1 MSEGPRENASAT
13 EMPASRASRL
23 TSAQMARMSRLLVEA
38 LRLDETERHLWLDAL
53 SAEHQDIGSALREA
67 LLPSGTGN
75 QEALATLPK
84 IDIDDERDAAF
95 DSDLVPGERIGPY
108 ELIKFLGAGGMA
120 EVWLARRADGTL
132 NREVALK
139 LPLLTRL
146 RRDLEP
152 RFARERDIL
161 AGLSHPNIARLFD
174 AGFAKDGQPYL
185 ALEYVVGIALT
196 AYCDQHRMTL
206 RQRLGLFRQA
216 LSAVQYAHTHLVIH
230 RDLKPSNVLVTE
242 AGQVQLLD
250 FGIAKLLSEGEAK
263 ETELTQLSGRALTPD
278 YAAPEQ
284 IAGAPITTAA
294 DVYALGVML
303 YEILTGDRPYRL
315 KRDTRAALEEAILQ
329 VDPVPP
335 SRAALSETAAT
346 ARSATA
352 KKLSR
357 VLKGDLDVI
366 TIKAL
371 KKSPKQR
378 YQTASALDED
388 IERFL
393 NGDVVLAQPD
403 SIAYRVNKFVRRHWV
418 AITVVSALILT
429 LAGGLAAT
437 SYEAKVASAQ
447 RDIALQAQL
456 RSLTQTAAAR
466 LKDGDTSGAL
476 GIILD
481 VLPHRGVVRPY
492 TDEALGVFQQA
503 SSLDAQ
509 MLTIAGHSDA
519 VISAAL
525 SPDGQRAITA
535 SRDNTARIWD
545 ASSGRQIALLSH
557 AASVSSAAFSPDGRL
572 VATASRDAT
581 ARIWDVASGREVMVL
596 RGHMDILWCVAFSP
610 DGRRVVTASRDK
622 TARIWDITT
631 GQQIMM
637 LSGHT
642 DVVHSAAFSPDGHRV
657 VTASYDRTVRIWDVD
672 NGRPTM
678 VLSGHTDAVLSAL
691 FSPDGQRLVSASVDG
706 TARTWDAATGKQIL
720 LLGGHETWVTS
731 AAFSPDGERIVS
743 SSFDRTARI
752 WDATTGRQILVLSGH
767 THWLSCAAFSADG
780 RRVVTGSYDETARI
794 WNVTPAHQLLKWTG
808 HASSVV
814 SAVFSPDNRRIVT
827 ASYDRTARIWDA
839 ATGQQL
845 TVLAGH
851 TDLVNTAVFSP
862 DGRRVATASNDKTA
876 RIWDTAT
883 GRELMRLAAPAA
895 SNGGAPQAKAGDPSV
910 REFMEDA
917 TFSPDGRL
925 IVTSSGVVGT
935 VWDSAS
941 GKQTLQL
948 IGHTDDVFAIAFSP
962 GGRRIVTASWDKT
975 ARLWDA
981 GTGRQIMVL
990 SGHTDR
996 LIGAAFSPDGKR
1008 IVTCSHDKTARIW
1021 DSATGRQVLLLSG
1034 HTGQIDTAVFSPD
1047 GQRIVTASE
1056 DDTVRLWDASTGQV
1070 LMMLSGHTPVFS
1082 AAFSTDGH
1090 RIVTA
1095 SNDKTVRIFDAHAP
1109 PLDVQL
1115 QWAEPAQ
1122 FDPPSGAERYRLGLT
1137 EPSDVHRWP
1146 VDQSKCDQNAAAPYD
1161 PDRRA
1166 RGVVAEQIAADAAD
1180 AGCASSEHQ
1189 SLDTARSVYH
1199 QGRVF
1204 MASGKFA
1211 PARQKFEEAIGSGY
1225 RSARID
1231 LAMLLSRPDAGMLDI
1246 PAAISLYTQ
1255 AWNDG
1260 VTIAAFE
1267 LGDLFE
1273 RGVGQAGGKDPYT
1286 FAPDSARAWSWYS
1299 KAANAGDPN
1308 ALARYAQKSLDATST
1323 GDATKT
1329 AYLLEAFKYY
1339 AAAAERARREDWPDE
1354 AWRNWRYRRASLAR
1368 LLAREGM
1375 MQEGADIYEGVQRR
1389 YATRTSTLS
1398 ERLGSLLHRAAND

>member
-1 MSEGPRENASAT
+1 MELSS
-13 EMPASRASRL
+13 S
-23 TSAQMARMSRLLVEA
+23 QMALMSRLL
-38 LRLDETERHLWLDAL
+38 D
-53 SAEHQDIGSALREA
+53 
-67 LLPSGTGN
+67 
-75 QEALATLPK
+75 EALALDAAGRRNWLGALGPEHEGIAEALHAALAVGNTGSQQALSTLPK
-84 IDIDDERDAAF
+84 VGADHEADSAAA
-95 DSDLVPGERIGPY
+95 SGLEPGARIGPY
-108 ELIKFLGAGGMA
+108 ELIKPLGSGGMA
-120 EVWLARRADGTL
+120 EVWLARRADGAIK
-132 NREVALK
+132 REVALK

-152 RFARERDIL
+152 RFAREREIL
-161 AGLSHPNIARLFD
+161 AALSHPNIARLFD

-185 ALEYVVGIALT
+185 ALEYVVGTTLT
-196 AYCDQHRMTL
+196 TYCDQ
-206 RQRLGLFRQA
+206 QRLTIRERLELFRQV

-263 ETELTQLSGRALTPD
+263 ETELTQLSGRVLTPD

-284 IAGAPITTAA
+284 IAGATVTTTA

-303 YEILTGDRPYRL
+303 YEIMTGELPYRL
-315 KRDTRAALEEAILQ
+315 KRDTRAALEEAILL

-335 SRAALSETAAT
+335 SRAALSGASAL
-346 ARSATA
+346 ARSTTA
-352 KKLSR
+352 KKLTRS
-357 VLKGDLDVI
+357 LKGDLDVI

-371 KKSPKQR
+371 KKSPRER

-388 IERFL
+388 IERSL
-393 NGDVVLAQPD
+393 TGDVVLAQPD
-403 SIAYRVNKFVRRHWV
+403 SITYRAIKFARRHWV

-429 LAGGLAAT
+429 LVGGLAAT

-466 LKDGDTSGAL
+466 MKDGDTSGAL

-503 SSLDAQ
+503 RSLDAQ
-509 MLTIAGHSDA
+509 MLTMVGHSDA
-519 VISAAL
+519 VLFAAL
-525 SPDGQRAITA
+525 SPDGRRAITA
-535 SRDNTARIWD
+535 SRDKTARIWD
-545 ASSGRQIALLSH
+545 ASSGRQIELLSH

-581 ARIWDVASGREVMVL
+581 ARIWDMASGREVMVL
-596 RGHMDILWCVAFSP
+596 RGNLDILWCVAFSP

-631 GQQIMM
+631 GQQIMI

-657 VTASYDRTVRIWDVD
+657 VTASYDRTVRIWDAD
-672 NGRPTM
+672 NGRQTM

-706 TARTWDAATGKQIL
+706 TARTWDVATGKQIL
-720 LLGGHETWVTS
+720 LLGGHENWVTS

-743 SSFDRTARI
+743 ASFDKTARI
-752 WDATTGRQILVLSGH
+752 WDATTGRQILLLSGH
-767 THWLSCAAFSADG
+767 TNWLSCAAFSADG

-794 WNVTPAHQLLKWTG
+794 WNVTPAHQLLQWTG
-808 HASSVV
+808 HANSVV
-814 SAVFSPDNRRIVT
+814 DAEFSADDRRIVT
-827 ASYDRTARIWDA
+827 ASFDRTARIWDA
-839 ATGQQL
+839 ATGEQL
-845 TVLAGH
+845 TLLGGH

-862 DGRRVATASNDKTA
+862 DGRRVVTASNDKTA
-876 RIWDTAT
+876 RIWNAAT
-883 GRELMRLAAPAA
+883 GRELMRLAPAA
-895 SNGGAPQAKAGDPSV
+895 SDGAAQAGAGDRTV
-910 REFMEDA
+910 REFVEGA
-917 TFSPDGRL
+917 AFSPDGRL
-925 IVTSSGVVGT
+925 VVTSSGLVGT

-948 IGHTDDVFAIAFSP
+948 VGHTDDVFAIAFSP
-962 GGRRIVTASWDKT
+962 DGRRIVTASWDKT

-981 GTGRQIMVL
+981 ATGRQIMVL

-996 LIGAAFSPDGKR
+996 LIGAAFSRDGKR
-1008 IVTCSHDKTARIW
+1008 IVTCSHDKTARVW

-1034 HTGQIDTAVFSPD
+1034 HADQIETAVFSPD
-1047 GQRIVTASE
+1047 GRRIVTASV
-1056 DDTVRLWDASTGQV
+1056 DATVRLWDASTGQL
-1070 LMMLSGHTPVFS
+1070 LMMLSGHTPVLS

-1095 SNDKTVRIFDAHAP
+1095 SNDKTVRIFDANAP

-1122 FDPPSGAERYRLGLT
+1122 FDPPSGGERYRLGLT
-1137 EPSDVHRWP
+1137 DPSDVHRWP

-1161 PDRRA
+1161 PDRHA
-1166 RGVVAEQIAADAAD
+1166 PGVVAEQIAPDAAN
-1180 AGCASSEHQ
+1180 AACATPEHKPP
-1189 SLDTARSVYH
+1189 DTARSVYQ
-1199 QGRVF
+1199 QGRVL

-1211 PARQKFEEAIGSGY
+1211 PARQKFEQAIGAGY

-1231 LAMLLSRPDAGMLDI
+1231 LAMLLSRPDAAMLDI

-1255 AWNDG
+1255 AWNEG
-1260 VTIAAFE
+1260 VTIGAFE

-1273 RGVGQAGGKDPYT
+1273 RGVGQGGGKDPDLLV
-1286 FAPDSARAWSWYS
+1286 PDTARAWSWYS

-1308 ALARYAQKSLDATST
+1308 ALARYAQKSLDAASP
-1323 GDATKT
+1323 DDSSATKT

-1339 AAAAERARREDWPDE
+1339 AAAAERARREDWPDDT
-1354 AWRNWRYRRASLAR
+1354 WKSWRYRRATLAR
-1368 LLAREGM
+1368 VLEREGM
-1375 MQEGADIYEGVQRR
+1375 MQQVADAYEGKAVRR
-1389 YATRTSTLS
+1389 R
-1398 ERLGSLLHRAAND
+1398 